1 MLIGLPRCNIFPDYL
16 VINMKEH
23 DHISLEE
30 NMSKKSLL
38 IAIFLFISILGLS
51 GCGPTLPPCDAGSLV
66 PPELDDPVLW
76 EILDPSSVVLNW
88 HMDPACEPDQF
99 EIILSQDRDYS
110 VIEITHLVSGDNTSW
125 SPPTLDSAEEYF
137 WRVAAIK
144 DSTKSSYSFMMKS
157 FFTEPVCDPG
167 DLVMPSLLLPPSG
180 GIFDRGYSS
189 LEWEWPLT
197 TCIPEAYKVEVSM
210 DPDFVDTTYFGGTGN
225 PSTRWGFGSTP
236 PGATQFW
243 WRIIPSAD
251 EVYGPPSIVYS
262 FFTDPI
268 CTAASLVAPIRL
280 TPLDEEIVSI
290 ANPEFTWDYPDPSC
304 APEGFHLRISTTPDM
319 STLALDANNPNS
331 AYRSFQAGYL
341 LDDCQTYY
349 YDVAVV
355 SEGVEGP
362 FSDVGEFSID
372 VSDACVLPACTDP
385 LDIPQPILISP
396 GIYEIVDTVLPIL
409 DWNNPGPCDPEGYA
423 VRLSVDYDFS
433 DSSLFG
439 GTGSIATSWM
449 PGVDLEPATQY
460 YWKIAGGMGTTMA
473 EFSSQRAFFTG
484 PECSPLAAVPAPER
498 YAPLDGT
505 ILDSLTAY
513 LRYRPGEPGCIPDGY
528 LLNLQTDPTFSGT
541 NLLGEYGLPAT
552 TVITDPLTDCTT
564 YYWKVTAV
572 QDGGY
577 SSESDVGWFS
587 TNESGA
593 CPPVPAP
600 GTARKNAF
608 CREGTFP
615 EHFPP
620 IYTIEEGDIVQVIA
634 RNPFT
639 TYLLIAIP
647 GADGVTPLK
656 PLQSCWTIFD
666 AIKLW
671 GTAQVPEGLEVLS
684 PPPTPTPI
692 YCHSNLNQENCEAAG
707 GTYIAEKNYCDCP

>member
-1 MLIGLPRCNIFPDYL
+1 
-16 VINMKEH
+16 
-23 DHISLEE
+23 
-30 NMSKKSLL
+30 MSKKALL
-38 IAIFLFISILGLS
+38 IALFLFISILGLS
-51 GCGPTLPPCDAGSLV
+51 GCDPSPPPCDAGSLV
-66 PPELDDPVLW
+66 PPELDDPDLW

-88 HMDPACEPDQF
+88 HMDPVCEPDQF
-99 EIILSQDRDYS
+99 EIILSQDRDFS
-110 VIEITHLVSGDNTSW
+110 VIEITELVSGSSTSW
-125 SPPTLDSAEEYF
+125 SPPTLDIAEEYF

-189 LEWEWPLT
+189 LEWEWPLS

-243 WRIIPSAD
+243 WRIIASAE

-268 CTAASLVAPIRL
+268 CAVASLVAPIRL

-319 STLALDANNPNS
+319 SSIVLDADNPTHAS
-331 AYRSFQAGYL
+331 RSFQAGYL

-349 YDVAVV
+349 YDVAMV

-396 GIYEIVDTVLPIL
+396 GPYEIVNTILPVLE
-409 DWNNPGPCDPEGYA
+409 WNNPGPCDPEGYA

-433 DSSLFG
+433 DNSLFG

-460 YWKIAGGMGTTMA
+460 YWKIAGGMGTTMG

-484 PECSPLAAVPAPER
+484 PECSPLAGLVAPE
-498 YAPLDGT
+498 
-505 ILDSLTAY
+505 
-513 LRYRPGEPGCIPDGY
+513 
-528 LLNLQTDPTFSGT
+528 
-541 NLLGEYGLPAT
+541 
-552 TVITDPLTDCTT
+552 
-564 YYWKVTAV
+564 
-572 QDGGY
+572 
-577 SSESDVGWFS
+577 
-587 TNESGA
+587 
-593 CPPVPAP
+593 
-600 GTARKNAF
+600 
-608 CREGTFP
+608 
-615 EHFPP
+615 
-620 IYTIEEGDIVQVIA
+620 
-634 RNPFT
+634 
-639 TYLLIAIP
+639 
-647 GADGVTPLK
+647 
-656 PLQSCWTIFD
+656 
-666 AIKLW
+666 
-671 GTAQVPEGLEVLS
+671 
-684 PPPTPTPI
+684 
-692 YCHSNLNQENCEAAG
+692 
-707 GTYIAEKNYCDCP
+707 